1 MPLCGSPK
9 KFAQDLADGY
19 FALTPASLKTY
30 SDGEIKIVL
39 THIAV
44 VGRDLR
50 GEQIPLDDVA
60 ALKSRNMKLSRLH
73 QNEVVVRA
81 YCKKKRIPV

>member
-1 MPLCGSPK
+1 MPLSGSPK

-19 FALTPASLKTY
+19 FALSPASLKAY
-30 SDGEIKIVL
+30 SDGELKIIL
-39 THIAV
+39 AHIAI

-50 GEQIPLDDVA
+50 GEQIPLDDVL

-73 QNEVVVRA
+73 QNEVVLRA
-81 YCKKKRIPV
+81 YCKKKRIAV